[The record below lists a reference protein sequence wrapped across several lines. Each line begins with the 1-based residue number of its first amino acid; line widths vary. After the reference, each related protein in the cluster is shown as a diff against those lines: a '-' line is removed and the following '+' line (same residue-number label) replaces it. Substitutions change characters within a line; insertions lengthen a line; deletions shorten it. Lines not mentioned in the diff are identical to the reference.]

1 MTTILEQASPQ
12 SPEATPARK
21 FRLRGISAW
30 TIRVLLGIV
39 FSFPLL
45 FMFVSSLKP
54 DAQIFGDLSSMAA
67 FLPVGDLSTENYQ
80 AVFERVPAAR
90 FLINSIAISAV
101 TVALGVLINSLAAF
115 ALSRLQMRGKGIILT
130 LIIATLI
137 VPFETLALPLVWW
150 VNKLPWLEINGF
162 SLSLTTGWLDT
173 YQVQI
178 IPFVANAFSIYL
190 FHQYFESI
198 PKELD
203 EAARVDGA
211 GWFKIYSRIIMPLS
225 GPAIATVSIL
235 TFLPAWN
242 SYLWPLMVVQS
253 EELRPV
259 MVGVQ
264 YFFQL
269 NVSWGE
275 IMAYSSMIT
284 LPVVALFIA
293 FQRSFVN
300 SIASS
305 GVKGSEALRDLSRAR
320 QQASNKELAHAKQRV
335 NATHVAPGPTTTA
348 RSRIGPAPIWSG
360 CTGSTSGSRPPEL
373 TLRGRPGAGRD
384 AQGSPQA
391 PGNANHRADRRLRVQ
406 GSHQRPDVLPRHR
419 HHHRLRAG
427 RGDRGLD
434 PVHRFQ
440 HRIVRRAGALRALI
454 GKHPKPGLNHQGR
467 EFLCP
472 APARGR
478 EPAHPSHRIPDI
490 AGNIQPP

>member
-1 MTTILEQASPQ
+1 MATILERTGRRAWARSISPK
-12 SPEATPARK
+12 PR
-21 FRLRGISAW
+21 RLRGIGGWIAR
-30 TIRVLLGIV
+30 ILLGIV
-39 FSFPLL
+39 FAFPLL

-54 DAQIFGDLSSMAA
+54 DQQIFGDLSSIAA
-67 FLPVGDLSTENYQ
+67 FLPVGNLSFDNYG
-80 AVFERVPAAR
+80 AVFDRVPAAR
-90 FLINSIAISAV
+90 FLINSIGISAM
-101 TVALGVLINSLAAF
+101 TVILGVVINSLAAF
-115 ALSRLQMRGKGIILT
+115 ALSRMKVRGKGIILT

-150 VNKLPWLEINGF
+150 VNQLPSLEIDGF
-162 SLSLTTGWLDT
+162 NLSLTTGWLDT

-190 FHQYFESI
+190 FHQYFDSI

-211 GWFKIYSRIIMPLS
+211 SWFKIYRQIVMPLS

-259 MVGVQ
+259 MIGVQ

-275 IMAYSSMIT
+275 VMAYSSMIT

-305 GVKGSEALRDLSRAR
+305 GVKG
-320 QQASNKELAHAKQRV
+320 
-335 NATHVAPGPTTTA
+335 
-348 RSRIGPAPIWSG
+348 
-360 CTGSTSGSRPPEL
+360 
-373 TLRGRPGAGRD
+373 
-384 AQGSPQA
+384 
-391 PGNANHRADRRLRVQ
+391 
-406 GSHQRPDVLPRHR
+406 
-419 HHHRLRAG
+419 
-427 RGDRGLD
+427 
-434 PVHRFQ
+434 
-440 HRIVRRAGALRALI
+440 
-454 GKHPKPGLNHQGR
+454 
-467 EFLCP
+467 
-472 APARGR
+472 
-478 EPAHPSHRIPDI
+478 
-490 AGNIQPP
+490 